1 MFCYIILYVRHNY
14 VEYCAAA
21 PTPVKRD
28 GFVIDGRIVID
39 AHVHAPVL
47 TTLKPAWLDWADAFS
62 RQHPWRDAYKADT
75 PDPAALD
82 VLLTEDGVDHALLF
96 CEYSPRA
103 TGIQPIEDLLP
114 IAAFNPDRFSVVA
127 NVNPH
132 LHFPLLQELQRQLD
146 LGAVALKVHPVHGGF
161 DPGHKELYPVYA
173 RCSDVGVPV
182 IVHSGVSSFP
192 GSQTSC
198 GNSELLL
205 DAVDYFPDLQ
215 FVFAH
220 GGRGWWYDV
229 AAFMAQAKANVWLD
243 LAGLPPKKLPDY
255 YQRFDLVRIA
265 QKMIFGTDWPGVPG
279 IRPNIEALMGLG
291 LPADTVTAV
300 LSGNARKIFT
310 RLSFST
316 KGSR

>member
-1 MFCYIILYVRHNY
+1 LLPRPP
-14 VEYCAAA
+14 A
-21 PTPVKRD
+21 PGKRD

-47 TTLKPAWLDWADAFS
+47 TTLRPAWLDWADAFS
-62 RQHPWRDAYKADT
+62 RQHPWRSAYHGDT
-75 PDPAALD
+75 ADPASLDAL
-82 VLLTEDGVDHALLF
+82 LAGEGVDHALLF

-103 TGIQPIEDLLP
+103 TGIQAIEDLLP
-114 IAAFNPDRFSVVA
+114 ISVFNPNRFSVVA

-132 LHFPLLQELQRQLD
+132 LHFPLLPELQRQLD

-173 RCSDVGVPV
+173 RCSDLGVPV

-198 GNSELLL
+198 GNPELLI

-229 AAFMAQAKANVWLD
+229 AAFMAQTKPNVWLD

-255 YQRFDLVRIA
+255 YPRFDLVRIA
-265 QKMIFGTDWPGVPG
+265 TKMIFGTDWPGVPG
-279 IRPNIEALMGLG
+279 VRANVEGLIGLG
-291 LPADTVTAV
+291 LPDDILTGV
-300 LSGNARKIFT
+300 LSMNAREVF
-310 RLSFST
+310 RHLSFNAT
-316 KGSR
+316 GQE